1 MPALARRLTAAAA
14 AAVAVG
20 GVSLASLPTAN
31 AATSCRVAWGPAQKA
46 INLSSTVTGT
56 PATAV
61 RTGHHACYDRV
72 AFELNGRTGATVAGY
87 VGSSRGRAATTGSW
101 WTSPTAGD
109 LTWLDSA
116 AASRGPDPGG
126 GRGPYAVPPAGQPA
140 TARAKGSTWV
150 APAARRARPATVMVQ
165 RESTRSSTSRT
176 APGDSSRLSRT
187 SGPAATRSH
196 TPARR

>member
-1 MPALARRLTAAAA
+1 M
-14 AAVAVG
+14 
-20 GVSLASLPTAN
+20 
-31 AATSCRVAWGPAQKA
+31 
-46 INLSSTVTGT
+46 
-56 PATAV
+56 
-61 RTGHHACYDRV
+61 RTGHHACHDRV
-72 AFELNGRTGATVAGY
+72 VFELNGRTGATVAGY
-87 VGSSRGRAATTGSW
+87 VGTAKGPQVIAVGSRTQLVPVGVKPGEALPASFTTVRGVVC
-101 WTSPTAGD
+101 AGKVD
-109 LTWLDSA
+109 
-116 AASRGPDPGG
+116 